1 MVGDDA
7 ADQEFTGEEPV
18 QEEDVAQR
26 LLSAYSKFVEAEPF
40 TLRRIYRTLPLAT
53 CQDIVQEAY
62 LKVGRKAAAGE
73 LRADTD
79 VMAYLCR
86 TARNLA
92 IDQFRQQQSA
102 KERLLEDPAGM
113 DSVPL
118 PREPADDDVEA
129 MELVA
134 REIER
139 MPLGQRRQVVDLQ
152 SKGLSDAEIAAA
164 LGIPARRIHNL
175 RNKAIAYLRR
185 KLTEHIRDGHR
196 RKLRARKDR

>member
-7 ADQEFTGEEPV
+7 VGQEFTGEGPV
-18 QEEDVAQR
+18 QEQDVAQR

-40 TLRRIYRTLPLAT
+40 TLRRLYRSLPLAT

-73 LRADTD
+73 LAADTD
-79 VMAYLCR
+79 VMGYLCR

-92 IDQFRQQQSA
+92 VDLLRQQSA
-102 KERLLEDPAGM
+102 RERLLRDLKGLE
-113 DSVPL
+113 SVL
-118 PREPADDDVEA
+118 RPREPVDDVEA

-185 KLTEHIRDGHR
+185 KLTGHIRDGH

>member
-7 ADQEFTGEEPV
+7 AGQEFTGEGPV

-40 TLRRIYRTLPLAT
+40 TLRRLYRSLPLAT

-73 LRADTD
+73 LAADTD

-92 IDQFRQQQSA
+92 VDLLRQQSA
-102 KERLLEDPAGM
+102 RERFLRGLNGLEP
-113 DSVPL
+113 VL
-118 PREPADDDVEA
+118 RPREPADDDVEA
-129 MELVA
+129 IELVA

-185 KLTEHIRDGHR
+185 KLTGHIRDGHR
-196 RKLRARKDR
+196 KQLRARKDR